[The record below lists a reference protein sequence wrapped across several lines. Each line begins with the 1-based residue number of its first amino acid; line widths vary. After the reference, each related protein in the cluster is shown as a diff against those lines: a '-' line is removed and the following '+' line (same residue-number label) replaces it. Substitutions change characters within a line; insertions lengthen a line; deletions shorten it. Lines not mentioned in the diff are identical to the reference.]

1 MSSKG
6 DFLTNAN
13 LADMLGVTRR
23 RLIALAKRLNE
34 FSDPL
39 AEPPD
44 PFTNGQSNGGG
55 MYEKIVDAASG
66 IMASDFASLQM
77 LFPERGT
84 AGELRLLSFRGF
96 NPEAAR
102 FWEWVRA
109 DSKSTC
115 GLALLTGERAI
126 APEIARCEFMAD
138 SEDQLTYLQTGIH
151 ACQTTPLI
159 ARTGQLVGMIST
171 HWRTPHLPSERDL
184 RLFDI
189 LARQTADLI
198 DRCRSESFTYRSS
211 SRLRRRTG

>member
-1 MSSKG
+1 VSGKD
-6 DFLTNAN
+6 DFLTNAK
-13 LADMLGVTRR
+13 LADMVGMTRQ
-23 RLIALAKRLNE
+23 RLIAFSKRLNE

-39 AEPPD
+39 PEPPD
-44 PFTNGQSNGGG
+44 PFTNGLNVGGL
-55 MYEKIVDAASG
+55 YDKIVGAASEL
-66 IMASDFASLQM
+66 MASDFASLQM

-159 ARTGQLVGMIST
+159 ARSGRLVGMIST

-198 DRCRSESFTYRSS
+198 DRCRSESY
-211 SRLRRRTG
+211 